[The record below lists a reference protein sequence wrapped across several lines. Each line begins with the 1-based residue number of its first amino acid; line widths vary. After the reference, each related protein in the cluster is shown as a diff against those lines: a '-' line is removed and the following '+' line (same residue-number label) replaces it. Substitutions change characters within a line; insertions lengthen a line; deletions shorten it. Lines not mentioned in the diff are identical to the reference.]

1 MRRWPAAPRTS
12 MLTRAERGNAW
23 QARRQPSAR
32 SFSEI
37 RLSSRSVGAV
47 SSPEPTRTRHLPHVP
62 RPAQSVGMSTAA
74 RTRPSNRVSY
84 SPTSR
89 VSPMGSTKTLG
100 MPAASA
106 LGRRV
111 RAGHAETLLLRLAA
125 FAVALALDVLLGLGV
140 LADHALVVA
149 EDDLVRGLA
158 DHVVGIDRH
167 LPAAADGVDDV
178 GRHREA
184 RGVAAQA
191 LVDLNALGHAGA
203 EVRGALGEVAL
214 VVVVGLDAVLDQ
226 LVHELL
232 HDVGAVVDA
241 GQEHRLVAQREA
253 AVGEHVAGLLALG
266 RELLGVVEV
275 RVDVERL
282 VLLEHR
288 HELGGDALREDDGGA
303 GADAHDLDV
312 RDGVHALDDRLELIV

>member
-1 MRRWPAAPRTS
+1 MTLEVPTSTATPYNSGAWRSAVCTS
-12 MLTRAERGNAW
+12 MTR
-23 QARRQPSAR
+23 
-32 SFSEI
+32 
-37 RLSSRSVGAV
+37 
-47 SSPEPTRTRHLPHVP
+47 LPYVP

-74 RTRPSNRVSY
+74 RTRPANRVSC

-106 LGRRV
+106 LGRPEHVGHAVLAVDDLLQARV
-111 RAGHAETLLLRLAA
+111 PHLVQRGAVRVEHAGHAETLLLRLAA

-191 LVDLNALGHAGA
+191 LVDLDALGHAGA

-241 GQEHRLVAQREA
+241 GQKHRLVAQREA
-253 AVGEHVAGLLALG
+253 AVLSLIHISEPTRLG
-266 RELLGVVEV
+266 MISYAV
-275 RVDVERL
+275 
-282 VLLEHR
+282 
-288 HELGGDALREDDGGA
+288 
-303 GADAHDLDV
+303 
-312 RDGVHALDDRLELIV
+312 